1 MNDAVVEAIN
11 HDDPGEFMRV
21 ARLQMA
27 GETLRRD
34 AVRLVLN
41 GTTTVA
47 EAMRIS
53 NQYEE

>member
-1 MNDAVVEAIN
+1 MSDSVVEAIN

-21 ARLQMA
+21 GRQQMA

-34 AVRLVLN
+34 AVRLIVA
-41 GTTTVA
+41 GKTTVA
-47 EAMRIS
+47 EGMRIS